1 MILSCR
7 ALRYG
12 CSDTSKTKNVFTGD
26 DPINSSG
33 IFFISFFVTRE
44 TVALHVNDPIITDTS
59 IWSFR
64 ELEHQNLS

>member
-26 DPINSSG
+26 DPIYSSG
-33 IFFISFFVTRE
+33 IFFISIFGDQGDSGT
-44 TVALHVNDPIITDTS
+44 TCK
-59 IWSFR
+59 
-64 ELEHQNLS
+64 